1 MPFGEQVALDPL
13 EPADHLVHQAADLG
27 EVAADRHHL
36 CAEAVLH
43 RVADR
48 RRQGRLELGGRR
60 RERLDLVARPLERR
74 VERGRL
80 DPSGS
85 GLVDAGLRPL
95 DRVGIHRGRRYS
107 PDRTAALVQT
117 VPTGVRH
124 RLARNRMVER
134 RPLAGRDMTRCQTR
148 ISRDEFVTES

>member
-1 MPFGEQVALDPL
+1 MTRRCSTPRQPLDDEVDEEREIVDARVPLGEQVAFDPL
-13 EPADHLVHQAADLG
+13 EPADQLVHEAADLG

-36 CAEAVLH
+36 RAEAVLH
-43 RVADR
+43 RVADAG
-48 RRQGRLELGGRR
+48 RQRRLELGGRR

-107 PDRTAALVQT
+107 RDRTAAPRRHDPVSD
-117 VPTGVRH
+117 TGCAEPH
-124 RLARNRMVER
+124 
-134 RPLAGRDMTRCQTR
+134 G
-148 ISRDEFVTES
+148 